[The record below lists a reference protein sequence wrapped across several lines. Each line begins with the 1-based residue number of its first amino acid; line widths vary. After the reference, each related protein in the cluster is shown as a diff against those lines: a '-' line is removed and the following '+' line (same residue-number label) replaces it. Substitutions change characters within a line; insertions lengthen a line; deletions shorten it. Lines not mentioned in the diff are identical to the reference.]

1 MDRKDEFK
9 KWISSIEEALSGSA
23 KVEEE
28 ILEQGSCGGCGSWD
42 CPECFP
48 DTDGT
53 LPAGQQIPA
62 VIVIGAQPDMDLVQ
76 GSGQES
82 EPGIGMA
89 GTHPVGPD
97 TFDHSE
103 EDEIDVTT
111 LTPTGSDDEYEFS
124 MAEEDESTNLEQDR
138 TPRSGKG
145 VKLGNIVQKYVP
157 ATNASGSESPMSR
170 GEDNLSEDDADID
183 TQEMIDKISYMQDM
197 GLSKGNRHY
206 SPEELLI
213 LPVEKLKAIQQEVV
227 GGVSEDTNK
236 PKPTKTKPFDPDLE
250 LDGDFLNPR
259 TAHPIAPTK
268 DNSNND
274 DNVRGS
280 EQIPTPHMP
289 RASAADTRSRT
300 SSITPSATMRDYM
313 NRINPNA
320 GGDEPE
326 LANEPQNQD
335 NALVART
342 AADVP
347 AVINNAMRVAGVE
360 MPEWHTVNNLP
371 GFRQRNIRGM
381 GRQIF
386 GMFTRTPLEQI
397 QTIANVDGQGP
408 NTNAELRA
416 VASWLMNNAEDMGD
430 VQLSHGQAI
439 PGYNPDVKEY
449 RINGVRFHVVRD
461 PMGQYIY
468 AYPDSDS
475 TTNQGQGRIG
485 NAGQQQPGTMPRLRE
500 GQQMTYSL
508 SITEAIKFDEIVKEG
523 LKLISESR
531 ELEESTLSR
540 LIGKQKGGQ
549 ALVRW
554 LHREHKLS
562 NEAELEPVPF
572 DKELLN
578 TQFKSHPDD
587 FVIVSAANGVAG
599 IKPSEKHIRQ
609 KEAEYSK
616 AGKTYNPAGDST
628 LPYQI
633 IAFTD
638 DGQQVDPRLLK
649 PEQKSEKEK
658 IKQRMGKL
666 KGSDLQNP
674 DNIFALLQQ
683 QIGSLRTVWISGWR
697 GFRGDPESIKPS
709 TGSVERGKIK
719 QRSERN
725 APPKDMEENEAVTA
739 IFNRVR
745 PVLKKLAAQAESTIK
760 RRIQR
765 YNDGGNYEGAQKLA
779 AAAIKLRQFLATIDT
794 SGNINIDTGWG
805 SSTRD
810 FSTQVKRALS
820 AAAGA
825 SVGSDEYKQYLNAAA
840 RGNSVALKPV
850 LDAFRDSLVALQ

>member
-1 MDRKDEFK
+1 MDQKDEFK
-9 KWISSIEEALSGSA
+9 KWLSSVEEALSGKTS
-23 KVEEE
+23 KVEED
-28 ILEQGSCGGCGSWD
+28 ILEQGSCGCGAWD
-42 CPECFP
+42 CQECFP
-48 DTDGT
+48 DTEGNLPSGT
-53 LPAGQQIPA
+53 PIPA
-62 VIVIGAQPDMDLVQ
+62 VIIIGGEADMP
-76 GSGQES
+76 GAEQEVGP
-82 EPGIGMA
+82 EQGIGMA

-111 LTPTGSDDEYEFS
+111 LAPTGVDDEYEFS
-124 MAEEDESTNLEQDR
+124 MDEEDESSELVQDR

-145 VKLGNIVQKYVP
+145 VKLGDIVQKYVP
-157 ATNASGSESPMSR
+157 ATNASGEESPMSY
-170 GEDNLSEDDADID
+170 GEDNLDEDGADVD

-197 GLSKGNRHY
+197 GLSKGSQHY
-206 SPEELLI
+206 SPEELAM
-213 LPVEKLKAIQQEVV
+213 LPVEKLKAIQQEVI
-227 GGVSEDTNK
+227 GGVSEETNK

-259 TAHPIAPTK
+259 AAHPIVPA
-268 DNSNND
+268 ND
-274 DNVRGS
+274 DGEYNDTIDGP
-280 EQIPTPHMP
+280 EQTQTPHMP
-289 RASAADTRSRT
+289 RASAADTRART
-300 SSITPSATMRDYM
+300 ANINPSATMRDYM
-313 NRINPNA
+313 NRIDPNA

-326 LANEPQNQD
+326 LADDPQDQD

-347 AVINNAMRVAGVE
+347 AAISNAMTVAGVE
-360 MPEWHTVNNLP
+360 IPEWHTVNNLP

-408 NTNAELRA
+408 NTDAELRS
-416 VASWLMNNAEDMGD
+416 VANWLINNAEDLGD
-430 VQLSHGQAI
+430 VDLSHGQAI
-439 PGYNPDVKEY
+439 PGYKPDVKEY

-468 AYPDSDS
+468 AYPDSDA
-475 TTNQGQGRIG
+475 TLNTNNAQIG
-485 NAGQQQPGTMPRLRE
+485 HSAPRLRE
-500 GQQMTYSL
+500 GQQMAYSL
-508 SITEAIKFDEIVKEG
+508 SISEAIKFDEIVKEG
-523 LKLISESR
+523 LTLISESS
-531 ELEESTLSR
+531 ELEESSLSK

-587 FVIVSAANGVAG
+587 FVIVSASNGVAG
-599 IKPSEKHIRQ
+599 IKPSEKHIKQR
-609 KEAEYSK
+609 EEEYRK

-658 IKQRMGKL
+658 VKQRMGKL
-666 KGSDLQNP
+666 KGADLQNP

-683 QIGSLRTVWISGWR
+683 QIGKLRTVWISGWR

-709 TGSVERGKIK
+709 TGSVERGKIQ
-719 QRSERN
+719 QRAERN
-725 APPKDMEENEAVTA
+725 APPKDMPEDQAVTA
-739 IFNRVR
+739 IFKRVR

-779 AAAIKLRQFLATIDT
+779 GAAVKLRQFLATIDT
-794 SGNINIDTGWG
+794 SNDINIDTGWG

-810 FSTQVKRALS
+810 FSQQVKRALS
-820 AAAGA
+820 AAANA
-825 SVGSDEYKQYLNAAA
+825 PIGSEEYNQYLNAAA
-840 RGNSVALKPV
+840 RGNAVALKPI